1 MEEIKT
7 EEKKK
12 ASAAHMKA
20 TAKWEKENYDKVLV
34 RFPKGTK
41 ERISATGQSA
51 NGYIVKAV
59 LASLDN
65 EKPL

>member
-1 MEEIKT
+1 M

-12 ASAAHMKA
+12 ASEAHMRA

-41 ERISATGQSA
+41 KEITDSGAKSI
-51 NGYIVKAV
+51 NGFIVEAV
-59 LASLDN
+59 K
-65 EKPL
+65 EKLKKN

>member
-1 MEEIKT
+1 M

-12 ASAAHMKA
+12 ASEAHMRA

-41 ERISATGQSA
+41 DKINATGAKSI
-51 NGYIVKAV
+51 NGFIVEAV
-59 LASLDN
+59 QEKLDQQMIHCN
-65 EKPL
+65 I

>member
-1 MEEIKT
+1 M

-12 ASAAHMKA
+12 ATEAHMRA

-41 ERISATGQSA
+41 DKIINSGAKSI
-51 NGYIVKAV
+51 NGYIVEAV
-59 LASLDN
+59 NDKLN
-65 EKPL
+65 RE

>member
-1 MEEIKT
+1 M

-12 ASAAHMKA
+12 ASEAHMRA

-41 ERISATGQSA
+41 DEISNSGAKSI
-51 NGYIVKAV
+51 NSFIVEAV
-59 LASLDN
+59 K
-65 EKPL
+65 EKLKNN